1 MRVDYRDPRDEALPH
16 IVRFSGGRSSAAMTF
31 LLAEAGVLR
40 PERGDVVLFANTSAE
55 HPGTYAF
62 AAKCK
67 RRVERDY
74 GIPFFW
80 YEFCTVEDAW
90 RGSYRRKLSYRLVD
104 AVPVERDE
112 RRGYRSRG
120 EVFEEL
126 LSFQGML
133 PTPMS
138 RSCTSKL
145 KLYPQHL
152 LLAEWLG
159 SGDGPEHDGHHA
171 DRPLLTAEAAVRL
184 YRKNRGSASEES
196 YRERIACMIGRPP
209 ARPAQLWDDYTAAP
223 SRNWAARDWARGRP
237 RFVELWGRDP
247 ARFVTLLG
255 LRADEPNRVR
265 RVMSRSFYAEN
276 APRRQCS
283 VRTQP
288 PGERPYFPLFD
299 AGYGAREV
307 REHWNGQDFDLA
319 CPTHAGNCVF
329 CFMKGTEPLARAAQ
343 AEDPQRVQDHPSD
356 IRWWAAMEQKY
367 RREAPKRNGEG
378 IARFGFLGVSG
389 PSYEQLAAGNPGRR
403 SRFSGGTP
411 ACDCTD

>member
-1 MRVDYRDPRDEALPH
+1 MRVDYRDPRHEQLPH

-31 LLAEAGVLR
+31 LLADAGVLR

-62 AAKCK
+62 ASECK
-67 RRVERDY
+67 RRVEREY
-74 GIPFFW
+74 GIPFLW

-104 AVPVERDE
+104 AVPVERDGE
-112 RRGYRSRG
+112 RGYRSKG

-159 SGDGPEHDGHHA
+159 SSDGPEHDGHHA
-171 DRPLLTAEAAVRL
+171 ERPFLTAEAAVRL
-184 YRKNRGSASEES
+184 YRKNRGGASEES
-196 YRERIACMIGRPP
+196 YRKRVACMIGRPP
-209 ARPAQLWDDYTAAP
+209 ARPAQRWSDFTSP
-223 SRNWAARDWARGRP
+223 STCRSAAREWAHDRP
-237 RFVELWGRDP
+237 RLVELWGRDP
-247 ARFVTLLG
+247 AQFVTLLG
-255 LRADEPNRVR
+255 LRADEPGRVR
-265 RVMSRSFYAEN
+265 RVRSRSFYAED
-276 APRRQCS
+276 APRRHCS

-299 AGYGAREV
+299 AGLGA
-307 REHWNGQDFDLA
+307 QDVHRYWKRRDFGLD
-319 CPTHAGNCVF
+319 CPLHAGNCVF
-329 CFMKGTEPLARAAQ
+329 CFMKGTKQLAQASQ
-343 AEDPQRVQDHPSD
+343 AEDPLREQGKPSD
-356 IRWWAAMEQKY
+356 IRWWDAMERKY

-378 IARFGFLGVSG
+378 ISRFGFLGVSG
-389 PSYEQLAAGNPGRR
+389 PTYQQLATGNPGRR
-403 SRFSGGTP
+403 TRFSGGEP

>member
-1 MRVDYRDPRDEALPH
+1 MKIDYRDPRHEQLPH

-31 LLAEAGVLR
+31 LLAEARVLR
-40 PERGDVVLFANTSAE
+40 PERGDLVLFANTSAE

-62 AAKCK
+62 ASECK
-67 RRVERDY
+67 RRIEREY
-74 GIPFFW
+74 GIPFLW

-104 AVPVERDE
+104 AVPVERDAE
-112 RRGYRSRG
+112 RGYRSRG

-126 LSFQGML
+126 LSYQGML

-159 SGDGPEHDGHHA
+159 KSDGPEHDGHHA
-171 DRPLLTAEAAVRL
+171 RRSFLTAEAAVRL

-196 YRERIACMIGRPP
+196 YRERVACMIDRPP
-209 ARPAQLWDDYTAAP
+209 ARPAQRWSDFTSP
-223 SRNWAARDWARGRP
+223 SACDGAARRWAQDRP
-237 RFVELWGRDP
+237 RLVELWGRD
-247 ARFVTLLG
+247 AAQFVTLLG
-255 LRADEPNRVR
+255 LRLDEPHRVR
-265 RVMSRSFYAEN
+265 RIRSRSFYAEG
-276 APRRQCS
+276 APRRHCS

-299 AGYGAREV
+299 AGLDAEDVHEYWKR
-307 REHWNGQDFDLA
+307 RDFGLD
-319 CPTHAGNCVF
+319 CPPHAGNCVF
-329 CFMKGTEPLARAAQ
+329 CFMKGTKQLAQ
-343 AEDPQRVQDHPSD
+343 ASQTEDPLREQGRPSD
-356 IRWWAAMEQKY
+356 IGWWDAMERKY

-378 IARFGFLGVSG
+378 ISRFGFLGVSG
-389 PSYEQLAAGNPGRR
+389 PTYQQLATGDPGRR
-403 SRFSGGTP
+403 TRFSVGDP

>member
-1 MRVDYRDPRDEALPH
+1 MRVDYRDPRHEQLPH

-31 LLAEAGVLR
+31 LLADAGILR
-40 PERGDVVLFANTSAE
+40 PERGDLVLFANTSAE

-62 AAKCK
+62 ASACK
-67 RRVERDY
+67 RRFERKY
-74 GIPFFW
+74 GIPFLW

-104 AVPVERDE
+104 AVPVEQDAE
-112 RRGYRSRG
+112 RGYRSKG

-159 SGDGPEHDGHHA
+159 SSDGPAHDGHHA
-171 DRPLLTAEAAVRL
+171 DRAFLTAEAAVRL

-196 YRERIACMIGRPP
+196 YRERVACMIGRPP
-209 ARPAQLWDDYTAAP
+209 ARPAQRWSDFTSPSACTSTA
-223 SRNWAARDWARGRP
+223 REWAQDRP
-237 RFVELWGRDP
+237 RLVGLWGRN
-247 ARFVTLLG
+247 AAQFVTLLG
-255 LRADEPNRVR
+255 LRADEPGRVR
-265 RVMSRSFYAEN
+265 RVMSRSFYAED
-276 APRRQCS
+276 ARRPGCS

-299 AGYGAREV
+299 ADVGAEEV
-307 REHWNGQDFDLA
+307 REYWNRQDFDLS
-319 CPTHAGNCVF
+319 CPSHAGNCVF
-329 CFMKGTEPLARAAQ
+329 CFMKGTVQLAQ
-343 AEDPQRVQDHPSD
+343 ASQAADPLREQGQPSD
-356 IRWWAAMEQKY
+356 IRWWAAMERKY
-367 RREAPKRNGEG
+367 RREAPKRGGEG
-378 IARFGFLGVSG
+378 VTRFGFLGVSG
-389 PSYEQLAAGNPGRR
+389 PTYEQLATGDPGRR
-403 SRFSGGTP
+403 TRFSGGEP

>member
-1 MRVDYRDPRDEALPH
+1 MRVRYSDPRHEDLPH

-31 LLAEAGVLR
+31 LLAEAGTLR

-62 AAKCK
+62 AAECK
-67 RRVERDY
+67 RRIERDH
-74 GIPFFW
+74 GIPFLW
-80 YEFCTVEDAW
+80 YEFCTVEDAF
-90 RGSYRRKLSYRLVD
+90 RGAYRRKLSYRLVSST
-104 AVPVERDE
+104 PVEQDTE
-112 RRGYRSRG
+112 RGYRSRG

-159 SGDGPEHDGHHA
+159 SGHGPAHDGHHA
-171 DRPLLTAEAAVRL
+171 GRPLLGAEDAVRL
-184 YRKNRGSASEES
+184 YRRNRGKASDES
-196 YRERIACMIGRPP
+196 YRERVACMVARPP
-209 ARPAQLWDDYTAAP
+209 ARAAQRWDAFTDAAP
-223 SRNWAARDWARGRP
+223 DRWTARTWAHARP
-237 RFVELWGRDP
+237 RLVPLWGRNP

-255 LRADEPNRVR
+255 LRADEPHRVK
-265 RVMSRSFYAEN
+265 RVLSRSFYAED

-288 PGERPYFPLFD
+288 PGERPCFPLYD
-299 AGYGAREV
+299 AGYGADRV
-307 REHWNGQDFDLA
+307 RDYWKARGFDLD
-319 CPTHAGNCVF
+319 CPAHAGNCVF
-329 CFMKGTEPLARAAQ
+329 CFMKGTERLAQ
-343 AEDPQRVQDHPSD
+343 ASNAADAQRDAGAPSD
-356 IRWWAAMEQKY
+356 IGWWDAMERKY
-367 RREAPKRNGEG
+367 RREAPKRGGEG
-378 IARFGFLGVSG
+378 VSRFGFLGVAG
-389 PSYEQLAAGNPGRR
+389 PTYQQLATGDPGRR
-403 SRFSGGTP
+403 TRFSGGEP